1 MYAISN
7 QHQTAIIEMA
17 VASGLDL
24 LKEDE
29 RNPLYSSSY
38 GTGQLIN
45 HALHHGVK
53 NHLRHWRKRNE

>member
-29 RNPLYSSSY
+29 RNHF
-38 GTGQLIN
+38 T
-45 HALHHGVK
+45 HLHMELTTH
-53 NHLRHWRKRNE
+53 

>member
-24 LKEDE
+24 LKKMKEIHFTHLHMELD
-29 RNPLYSSSY
+29 NS
-38 GTGQLIN
+38 LIM
-45 HALHHGVK
+45 HFIMVLK